1 MKMTSRLSRYLL
13 ATAALASL
21 CAAAPAQAQ
30 AQAQAQA
37 AAAGAAA
44 EPTLAEI
51 TVTARRREETLQH
64 TPVSVTAI
72 SADTLQAINFNR
84 MDNVARVV
92 PNLNLTANIG
102 YLGGA
107 ATYIRGIGS
116 GETVLSVDQP
126 IAQYQD
132 GVYLAHGSSLGNF
145 ELQDPARVEVL
156 RGPQGTLFGR
166 NTTGGLINVVTRKP
180 ADNFG
185 VRASAGYA
193 GFSEWYS
200 KAFVDTGEIAGT
212 GLYAT
217 VGLFHR
223 QRHGYVD
230 NPNQPSSVDPG
241 ALDSNG
247 ASIKL
252 HGDWGRFEFDYAGD
266 YVRSAGASP
275 AFQVRFLYSNVAGY
289 YARSPSLGGQ
299 PLVIDPNNRL
309 DTISLLRQKPMAQE
323 VQGHAVTLTYNLT
336 DDVTV
341 KSITAWRR
349 YTARSGSS
357 YSGLGI
363 LGPCATGVCS
373 AFLYYADGKAVALTT
388 EQQEFQVLGGH
399 DNFNWQAG
407 VFWYHEKGRDNNP
420 SFFTFVNNSRPA
432 APLTAPAGTLGTFS
446 SSSQRYVIKG
456 EAIAAYGQA
465 SWKPEMFD
473 AKLELTGGLRWTQ
486 DQKHVDQSLPGV
498 RTGDAKFHNT
508 SFLASANYQWTD
520 QVMTYVRYG
529 TGYRSGGFN
538 VRASFATAGVT
549 NPFLFQPE
557 KAKSVEGGVKSRFL
571 DNRVQV
577 NLGVFHTDIDNL
589 QVNQFVGGNATTG
602 GTVNASARYDGA
614 ELEITALPVRHLQV
628 TANVG
633 FVDPEY
639 KHFPLQTTG
648 GAVVD
653 VGSSGHFQYVSRW
666 TTNLA
671 LQYTA
676 DPTSFGTPSARVDW
690 AWNSDRYFHVS
701 ELQNPYNDA
710 ISDPGH
716 GTLNA
721 RITLA
726 DIPLKGSNATWELSV
741 WGDNLTNE
749 DYIVAGIEF
758 GPSLGF
764 AGNIYGMPR
773 RVGVDAR
780 LKF

>member
-1 MKMTSRLSRYLL
+1 MTSRFSHCLM
-13 ATAALASL
+13 AGAAAASL
-21 CAAAPAQAQ
+21 NVAAPAVAR
-30 AQAQAQA
+30 AAEQA
-37 AAAGAAA
+37 AAADPGA
-44 EPTLAEI
+44 TLAEV

-64 TPVSVTAI
+64 TPVSVTAVG
-72 SADTLQAINFNR
+72 ADTLEAINFNR

-92 PNLNLTANIG
+92 PNLNLTPNIG
-102 YLGGA
+102 YLGGTS
-107 ATYIRGIGS
+107 TYIRGIGS

-145 ELQDPARVEVL
+145 ELQDPVRVEVL

-166 NTTGGLINVVTRKP
+166 NTTGGLINVITRKP
-180 ADNFG
+180 ADDFG

-193 GFSEWYS
+193 GFSEWYA

-230 NPNQPSSVDPG
+230 NPNQKAKWDPG

-247 ASIKL
+247 ATFKL
-252 HGDWGRFEFDYAGD
+252 HGDWGRFELDYAGD
-266 YVRSAGASP
+266 YVRSAGSSP
-275 AFQVRFLYSNVAGY
+275 AFQVRFLYPNVAGY
-289 YARSPSLGGQ
+289 YANSPALGGQ
-299 PLVIDPNNRL
+299 TLVIDPVHRL

-323 VQGHAVTLTYNLT
+323 VRGHALTLTY
-336 DDVTV
+336 DVSDEITV

-357 YSGLGI
+357 YSGPGLVGA
-363 LGPCATGVCS
+363 CATGLCPL
-373 AFLYYADGKAVALTT
+373 FLYYADGKAVALTT
-388 EQQEFQVLGGH
+388 EQQEFQVLGNHG
-399 DNFNWQAG
+399 NFNWQAG
-407 VFWYHEKGRDNNP
+407 LFWYHEKGKDTNP
-420 SFFTFVNNSRPA
+420 AFFSLVNNSRPA
-432 APLTAPAGTLGTFS
+432 DPLSAPPGTS
-446 SSSQRYVIKG
+446 SFFATSSQRYTIKG
-456 EAIAAYGQA
+456 ETIAGYGQA
-465 SWKPEMFD
+465 SWKPDMFAD
-473 AKLELTGGLRWTQ
+473 KLELTGGLRWTQ
-486 DQKHVDQSLPGV
+486 DQKRVDQVTPGV
-498 RTGDAKFHNT
+498 RTGDAKFHDT
-508 SFLASANYQWTD
+508 SFLVSVNYQWTD
-520 QVMTYVRYG
+520 DVMTYLRYG

-538 VRASFATAGVT
+538 VRASFATTGVT
-549 NPFLFQPE
+549 NPFLFKPE
-557 KAKSVEGGVKSRFL
+557 KAKSVEGGIKSRFF

-589 QVNQFVGGNATTG
+589 QVNQFVGGNSTTG

-614 ELEITALPVRHLQV
+614 ELEIQAVPVRNLQV

-639 KHFPLQTTG
+639 KHFPLQTTSG
-648 GAVVD
+648 QVVD

-671 LQYTA
+671 LQYTWE
-676 DPTSFGTPSARVDW
+676 PTSFGTPSARLDW

-701 ELQNPYNDA
+701 ELQNPFNDA

-726 DIPLKGSNATWELSV
+726 DIPLKGSDATWELSV

-749 DYIVAGIEF
+749 DYLVAGIEF

-764 AGNIYGMPR
+764 AGDIYGMPR
-773 RVGVDAR
+773 RFGVDAR